1 MTNATT
7 DHLVLITDFQTDAL
21 KKLAE
26 ASSALNDALIC
37 IDSLDPAL
45 VTPLAEVL
53 GLIADLSGAVSLV
66 AAKRLRE
73 PPTTSPFD
81 TYPCGC
87 PVSLDNP
94 RFGFD
99 DHRNDDFSRRGD
111 Q

>member
-1 MTNATT
+1 MINATT
-7 DHLVLITDFQTDAL
+7 NHLALITDFQTDAL

-45 VTPLAEVL
+45 VVPLAEVL
-53 GLIADLSGAVSLV
+53 GLIADLSGAVSST

-73 PPTTSPFD
+73 PPPTATPFD

-87 PVSLDNP
+87 PLLDNP
-94 RFGFD
+94 RSSDPYEGE
-99 DHRNDDFSRRGD
+99 

>member
-1 MTNATT
+1 MINATT
-7 DHLVLITDFQTDAL
+7 NHLALITDFQTDAL
-21 KKLAE
+21 KKLAT

-37 IDSLDPAL
+37 IDSLDPSL
-45 VTPLAEVL
+45 VAPLAEVL
-53 GLIADLSGAVSLV
+53 GLIADLSGAVSST

-73 PPTTSPFD
+73 PPATDPYD

-94 RFGFD
+94 RFDEHG
-99 DHRNDDFSRRGD
+99 GD